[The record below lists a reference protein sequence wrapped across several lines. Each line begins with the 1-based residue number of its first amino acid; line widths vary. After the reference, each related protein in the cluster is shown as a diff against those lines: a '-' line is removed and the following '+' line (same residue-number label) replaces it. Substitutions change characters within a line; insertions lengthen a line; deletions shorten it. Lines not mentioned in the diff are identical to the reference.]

1 MSDVANAP
9 NMPPPVPAP
18 APQQAEVPVNP
29 NPVSTPAPIGSQ
41 APDKVAEASSRRESI
56 QKAFAKARTD
66 NPPQPRRAKVGDN
79 HPPEPIDP
87 EKPTIDLKKRPDDQP
102 QVKAA
107 DKPKDQRDRAEHG
120 HFAPRQQEG
129 HQPPTTD
136 RGVAP
141 QQPGVQHAQLPAN
154 APYREPPQ
162 RMHERAKADWHATPE
177 SVRGD
182 IYRAQ
187 GEFQKAYQTFKGDH
201 EVMNT
206 IRPFHEMARQQNTTL
221 ERALNNYVSMENK
234 LRQDPIAG
242 LDTIVYNL
250 NLQAPDGTRLTFRD
264 LAWHHLNQTP
274 EQQELLKN
282 QNKVDAQAQQIGQLS
297 QTVNKLVNG
306 IQQMQYQQTFT
317 QTRAQLDRYADAK
330 PRFDELSDLIEREI
344 KLGFTLDQAYARA
357 DLLRPATQA
366 AQTRTPPAQT
376 RTAAKSISG
385 APAGPS
391 NGVARRDKP
400 VGRREAITSAIK
412 RANGSL

>member
-1 MSDVANAP
+1 MSDVVNAP
-9 NMPPPVPAP
+9 NTPPPAAPAPAP
-18 APQQAEVPVNP
+18 APQQAEVPINP
-29 NPVSTPAPIGSQ
+29 NPPSTPAPVGSQ
-41 APDKVAEASSRRESI
+41 APDKVAEANSRRESI
-56 QKAFAKARTD
+56 QKAFAKSREI

-79 HPPEPIDP
+79 QPPEPIDP
-87 EKPTIDLKKRPDDQP
+87 EKPTLDLKRRPDDQP
-102 QVKAA
+102 QAKAA
-107 DKPKDQRDRAEHG
+107 DKPKEARERAEHG
-120 HFAPRQQEG
+120 HFAPRAQGQAA
-129 HQPPTTD
+129 TTATTANAA
-136 RGVAP
+136 VAP
-141 QQPGVQHAQLPAN
+141 LPAN
-154 APYREPPQ
+154 APYREPLP
-162 RMHERAKADWHATPE
+162 RMHERAKADWAATPE

-187 GEFQKAYQTFKGDH
+187 GEFQKAYQTFKADN

-206 IRPFHEMARQQNTTL
+206 IRPFHDMAKQQGTTL
-221 ERALNNYVSMENK
+221 ERALSNYVSMENK

-264 LAWHHLNQTP
+264 LAWHHLNQSP
-274 EQQELLKN
+274 EQQELLKH
-282 QNKVDAQAQQIGQLS
+282 QNKVDAQAQQIGQLH

-306 IQQMQYQQTFT
+306 IQQMQYQATFA

-330 PRFDELSDLIEREI
+330 PRFDELSDLIHREI
-344 KLGFTLDQAYARA
+344 QLGFTLDQAYARA

-366 AQTRTPPAQT
+366 AQTRTPTAQT
-376 RTAAKSISG
+376 RTAKSISG

>member
-9 NMPPPVPAP
+9 AAPVAPAP
-18 APQQAEVPVNP
+18 APTPAPAASEVPINP
-29 NPVSTPAPIGSQ
+29 NPASPPAPIGSQ
-41 APDKVAEASSRRESI
+41 APDKPAEAPSRREAI
-56 QKAFAKARTD
+56 QKAFAKSRAD
-66 NPPQPRRAKVGDN
+66 NPPQPRRAKIGDN
-79 HPPEPIDP
+79 QPPEPIDR
-87 EKPTIDLKKRPDDQP
+87 EKPTIDLKRRPDDQP
-102 QVKAA
+102 QAKAP
-107 DKPKDQRDRAEHG
+107 DKPKDQRERAEHG
-120 HFAPRQQEG
+120 HFAPREQKG
-129 HQPPTTD
+129 DTIAPPPSHGST
-136 RGVAP
+136 P
-141 QQPGVQHAQLPAN
+141 QLPAN

-162 RMHERAKADWHATPE
+162 RMHERAKADWAATPE

-187 GEFQKAYQTFKGDH
+187 GEFQKAYQTYKGDI
-201 EVMNT
+201 EVMGT
-206 IRPFHEMARQQNTTL
+206 IRPFHEMAKQQGTTL

-234 LRQDPIAG
+234 LRQDPVAG

-250 NLQAPDGTRLTFRD
+250 NLRTDTGDRITLRD
-264 LAWHHLNQTP
+264 IAFHVLNQTP

-282 QNKVDAQAQQIGQLS
+282 QNKVDAQAQQIGQLH
-297 QTVNKLVNG
+297 QTVNKLVSG
-306 IQQMQYQQTFT
+306 IQQMQYQATFA

-400 VGRREAITSAIK
+400 VGRREAIAGAIR

>member
-1 MSDVANAP
+1 MSDVVNAP
-9 NMPPPVPAP
+9 NTPPPAAPAPAP
-18 APQQAEVPVNP
+18 APQQAEVPINP
-29 NPVSTPAPIGSQ
+29 NPPSSPAPVGSQ
-41 APDKVAEASSRRESI
+41 APDKVAEANSRRESI
-56 QKAFAKARTD
+56 QKAFAKSREI

-79 HPPEPIDP
+79 QPPEPIDP
-87 EKPTIDLKKRPDDQP
+87 EKPTINLKKRPDDQP
-102 QVKAA
+102 GATSASVAKPAA
-107 DKPKDQRDRAEHG
+107 TPRAEHG
-120 HFAPRQQEG
+120 HFAPREQKG
-129 HQPPTTD
+129 GTVSPP
-136 RGVAP
+136 AP
-141 QQPGVQHAQLPAN
+141 HGSTPQLPAN
-154 APYREPPQ
+154 APYREPLP
-162 RMHERAKADWHATPE
+162 RMHERAKADWAATPE

-187 GEFQKAYQTFKGDH
+187 SEFQQAYQKYKGDI
-201 EVMNT
+201 ETMNT
-206 IRPFHEMARQQNTTL
+206 IRPFHEMAKQQGTTL
-221 ERALNNYVSMENK
+221 ERALSNYVSMENK

-274 EQQELLKN
+274 EQQELLKH
-282 QNKVDAQAQQIGQLS
+282 QNKVDAQASQIGQLH

-306 IQQMQYQQTFT
+306 IQQMQYQATFA

-357 DLLRPATQA
+357 ELLRPATHA
-366 AQTRTPPAQT
+366 AQTRTPTAQT
-376 RTAAKSISG
+376 RTAKSISG

-400 VGRREAITSAIK
+400 VGRREAIASAIK

>member
-1 MSDVANAP
+1 MSDVVNAP
-9 NMPPPVPAP
+9 NTPPPAP
-18 APQQAEVPVNP
+18 APASQQAEVPVNP

-41 APDKVAEASSRRESI
+41 APDKAPGEAPSRREAI
-56 QKAFAKARTD
+56 QKAFAKSRAE
-66 NPPQPRRAKVGDN
+66 NPPQPRRAKIGDN
-79 HPPEPIDP
+79 QPPEPIDR

-102 QVKAA
+102 SQASQA
-107 DKPKDQRDRAEHG
+107 GQARQAGQQRAEHG
-120 HFAPRQQEG
+120 HFAPREKSLDPSANQQ
-129 HQPPTTD
+129 
-136 RGVAP
+136 
-141 QQPGVQHAQLPAN
+141 GVQTKHPQLPAN

-162 RMHERAKADWHATPE
+162 RMHERAKADWAATPE

-187 GEFQKAYQTFKGDH
+187 GEFQKAYQTYKGDI

-234 LRQDPIAG
+234 LRQDPVAG

-250 NLQAPDGTRLTFRD
+250 NLRTDAGQRITLRD
-264 LAWHHLNQTP
+264 IAWHVLNQTP

-282 QNKVDAQAQQIGQLS
+282 QNKVDAQAQQIGQLH

-306 IQQMQYQQTFT
+306 IQQMQYQQTFA

-366 AQTRTPPAQT
+366 AQTRTPTAQT

-400 VGRREAITSAIK
+400 VGRREAILGAIK
-412 RANGSL
+412 GANGSL

>member
-1 MSDVANAP
+1 MSDVVNAP
-9 NMPPPVPAP
+9 NTPPPAAPAPAP
-18 APQQAEVPVNP
+18 APQQAEVPVNQ
-29 NPVSTPAPIGSQ
+29 NPPSTPAPIGSQ
-41 APDKVAEASSRRESI
+41 APDKVAEASSRREAI
-56 QKAFAKARTD
+56 QKAFAKSRTD

-87 EKPTIDLKKRPDDQP
+87 EKPTINLKKRPDDQP
-102 QVKAA
+102 GATPGSVA
-107 DKPKDQRDRAEHG
+107 KPDATPRQRAEHG
-120 HFAPRQQEG
+120 HFAPSAQSAQSA
-129 HQPPTTD
+129 QNAAQSAQK
-136 RGVAP
+136 V
-141 QQPGVQHAQLPAN
+141 AQLPAN
-154 APYREPPQ
+154 APYREPLP

-187 GEFQKAYQTFKGDH
+187 SEFQQAYQKHKGDIDT
-201 EVMNT
+201 MNT
-206 IRPFHEMARQQNTTL
+206 IRPFHEMAKQQGTTL
-221 ERALNNYVSMENK
+221 ERALSNYVSMENK

-274 EQQELLKN
+274 EQQELLKH
-282 QNKVDAQAQQIGQLS
+282 QNKVDAQAQQIGQLH
-297 QTVNKLVNG
+297 QTVSKLVNG
-306 IQQMQYQQTFT
+306 IQQMQYQQTFA

-330 PRFDELSDLIEREI
+330 PRFDELSDLIHREI
-344 KLGFTLDQAYARA
+344 QLGFTLDQAYARA
-357 DLLRPATQA
+357 DLLRPATHA
-366 AQTRTPPAQT
+366 AQTRTPTAQT
-376 RTAAKSISG
+376 RTAKSISG